1 MISANG
7 VTLSFGQRVL
17 FKDVN
22 LKFVPGNCYGLIG
35 ANGTGKS
42 TFLKILAG
50 EIAPDHGDVYVT
62 PGMRVAVL
70 RQNQFEFD
78 EIPVLRTV
86 LMGNKPLHDIIVE
99 KEEIYGKSEMTE
111 QDGMRASELEMIF
124 SEMNGWDSESQ
135 AAEMLSGLGVPE
147 SVHQTKMGELEPGIK
162 VRVLLCQALF
172 GNPDILLLDEP
183 TNNLDLSSIMWLEEF
198 LCEFQNT
205 VVIVS
210 HDRHFLDK
218 VCTHMADID
227 FGQINLYTGNYSF
240 WYEASQLALQ
250 QRRDHNRKSE
260 EKIAQLKSFIERF
273 SANASKSRQ
282 ATARKKML
290 DKLTFEDIKP
300 SSRKYPAIIFQEE
313 REAGKDLL
321 AIEGLTA
328 SSEGRALF
336 SLLDLNVSKGEKV
349 AFVGRDAVASS
360 ALFDILCAQKQPDTG
375 TFRWGV
381 TTSRGYLPKTN
392 SEFFSEDLTI
402 IDWLRQFAKGKD
414 QQDEEFIRGYLGRLL
429 FTGEEAKKSVK
440 VLSGGEKV
448 RCMLA
453 RIMLLRPNVLIL
465 DEPTNHLDLESI
477 TALNNALIDFKGTI
491 LFTSQDR
498 QFIDTIANRIVEIT
512 PKGRIDKSCR
522 FSEYLEDTQ
531 LASQRTLLYS

>member
-7 VTLSFGQRVL
+7 VTLAFGQRVL

-50 EIAPDHGDVYVT
+50 EISPDHGEVYVT
-62 PGMRVAVL
+62 PGERVAVL
-70 RQNQFEFD
+70 RQNHFEFD
-78 EIPVLRTV
+78 DVPVLRTV
-86 LMGNKPLHDIIVE
+86 LMGNKPLYEIIVE
-99 KEEIYGKSEMTE
+99 KEELYAKPEMSDE
-111 QDGMRASELEMIF
+111 DGMRASELETHF
-124 SEMNGWDSESQ
+124 AEMNGWDAESQ
-135 AAEMLSGLGVPE
+135 AAEMLSALGVVE
-147 SVHQTKMGELEPGIK
+147 AQHDMLMRELEAGVK

-172 GNPDILLLDEP
+172 GNPEILLLDEP
-183 TNNLDLSSIMWLEEF
+183 TNNLDLASIMWLEEF
-198 LCEFQNT
+198 LCNFQNT

-250 QRRDHNRKSE
+250 QKRDQNRKSE
-260 EKIAQLKSFIERF
+260 DKIAQLKTFIERF

-290 DKLTFEDIKP
+290 DKLTIEDIKP
-300 SSRKYPAIIFQEE
+300 SSRKYPHLYFQEE

-321 AIEGLTA
+321 SIEGLAT
-328 SSEGRALF
+328 SVDGRKLF
-336 SLLDLNVSKGEKV
+336 SRLDLNIVKGEKV
-349 AFVGRDAVASS
+349 AFVGKDAAPAT
-360 ALFDILCAQKQPDTG
+360 ALFEILCGEKAPDAG
-375 TFRWGV
+375 SFRWGV
-381 TTSRGYLPKTN
+381 TTIRGYMPKEN
-392 SEFFSEDLTI
+392 SRFFATDLNL
-402 IDWLRQFAKGKD
+402 IDWLRQYAKGKE

-429 FTGEEAKKSVK
+429 FTGEEAKKPVR

-453 RIMLLRPNVLIL
+453 RIMLMKPNVLIF

-477 TALNNALIDFKGTI
+477 TALNNGLIDYKGTV

-498 QFIDTIANRIVEIT
+498 HFVDTIATRIVEIT
-512 PKGRIDKSCR
+512 PKGRLDKPCT
-522 FSEYLEDTQ
+522 FSEYLESPRI
-531 LASQRTLLYS
+531 AEERAALY

>member
-7 VTLSFGQRVL
+7 VTLAFGQRVL

-50 EIAPDHGDVYVT
+50 EIPPDHGEVYVT
-62 PGMRVAVL
+62 PGERVAVL
-70 RQNQFEFD
+70 RQNHFEFD
-78 EIPVLRTV
+78 DVPVLRTV
-86 LMGNKPLHDIIVE
+86 LMGNKPLYEIIVE
-99 KEEIYGKSEMTE
+99 KEELYSKPEMSDE
-111 QDGMRASELEMIF
+111 DGMRASELETLF
-124 SEMNGWDSESQ
+124 AEMNGWDAESQ
-135 AAEMLSGLGVPE
+135 AAEMLSALGVVE
-147 SVHQTKMGELEPGIK
+147 AQHDMLMRELEAGVK

-172 GNPDILLLDEP
+172 GNPEILLLDEP
-183 TNNLDLSSIMWLEEF
+183 TNNLDLASIMWLEEF
-198 LCEFQNT
+198 LCNFQNT

-250 QRRDHNRKSE
+250 QKRDQNRKAE
-260 EKIAQLKSFIERF
+260 DKIAQLKTFIERF

-290 DKLTFEDIKP
+290 DKLTIEDIKP
-300 SSRKYPAIIFQEE
+300 SSRKYPHLYFQEE

-321 AIEGLTA
+321 SIEGLAA
-328 SSEGRALF
+328 SADGRKLF
-336 SLLDLNVSKGEKV
+336 SRLDLNIVKGEKV
-349 AFVGRDAVASS
+349 AFVGKDAAPAT
-360 ALFDILCAQKQPDTG
+360 ALFEILCGETAPDAG
-375 TFRWGV
+375 SFRWGV
-381 TTSRGYLPKTN
+381 TTIRGYMPKEN
-392 SEFFSEDLTI
+392 SRFFATDLNL
-402 IDWLRQFAKGKD
+402 IDWLRQYAKGKE

-429 FTGEEAKKSVK
+429 FTGEEAKKPVR

-453 RIMLLRPNVLIL
+453 RIMLMKPNVLIF

-477 TALNNALIDFKGTI
+477 TALNNGLIDYKGTV

-498 QFIDTIANRIVEIT
+498 HFVDTIATRIVEIT
-512 PKGRIDKSCR
+512 PKGRLDKPCS
-522 FSEYLEDTQ
+522 FSEYLESPRV
-531 LASQRTLLYS
+531 AEERAALY

>member
-7 VTLSFGQRVL
+7 VSLSFGQRIL

-50 EIAPDHGDVYVT
+50 EIEPDHGEIAVT
-62 PGMRVAVL
+62 PGERVAVL

-78 EIPVLRTV
+78 DVPVLRTV
-86 LMGNKPLHDIIVE
+86 LMGNKPLYDIIVE
-99 KEEIYGKSEMTE
+99 KEYLYSKDEMSDD
-111 QDGMRASELEMIF
+111 DGMRASELETIF
-124 SEMNGWDSESQ
+124 AEMNGWDAESQ
-135 AAEMLSGLGVPE
+135 AAEMLSGLGVTE
-147 SVHQTKMGELEPGIK
+147 AMHQLKMRELEAGFK

-172 GNPDILLLDEP
+172 GNPEILLLDEP
-183 TNNLDLSSIMWLEEF
+183 TNNLDIGSIMWLEEF

-218 VCTHMADID
+218 VCTHIADID
-227 FGQINLYTGNYSF
+227 FGSINFYTGNYSF

-250 QRRDHNRKSE
+250 QKRDQNRKAE
-260 EKIAQLKSFIERF
+260 DKIAQLKTFIERF

-290 DKLTFEDIKP
+290 DKLSFEEIKP
-300 SSRKYPAIIFQEE
+300 SSRKYPHLYFQEE

-321 AIEGLTA
+321 TIENLSA
-328 SSEGRALF
+328 SIDGRKLF
-336 SLLDLNVSKGEKV
+336 SGLDLNVTKGEKI
-349 AFVGRDAVASS
+349 AFVGKDAAPAS
-360 ALFDILCAQKQPDTG
+360 ALFRILSGVAQPDNG
-375 TFRWGV
+375 SFRWGV
-381 TTSRGYLPKTN
+381 TTIRGDLPKDNT
-392 SEFFSEDLTI
+392 EFFATDLSL
-402 IDWLRQFAKGKD
+402 IDWLRQYARGKD

-429 FTGEEAKKSVK
+429 FTGEEAKKSVQ

-453 RIMLLRPNVLIL
+453 RIMLMRPNVLVF

-477 TALNNALIDFKGTI
+477 TALNNSLIEFKGTV

-498 QFIDTIANRIVEIT
+498 QFVDTIANRVVEIT
-512 PKGRIDKSCR
+512 PKGRLDKSCS
-522 FSEYLEDTQ
+522 FSEYLEDPKL
-531 LASQRTLLYS
+531 LAARAALY